1 MFDIGFWEMLVLCVL
16 GLLVLGPSKLPEVA
30 IKIGNYIGR
39 ARSMVNSFS
48 RQMRQEI
55 ELAPLRPDSPEKPH
69 ASEKPD
75 ASEKLD
81 RTEEEE

>member
-16 GLLVLGPSKLPEVA
+16 GLLVLGPNKLPEVA

-48 RQMRQEI
+48 RRMRQEI
-55 ELAPLRPDSPEKPH
+55 ELAPLRPDAPEKPN
-69 ASEKPD
+69 

-81 RTEEEE
+81 GTEEKE

>member
-16 GLLVLGPSKLPEVA
+16 GLLVLGPNKLPEVA

-48 RQMRQEI
+48 RHMRQEI
-55 ELAPLRPDSPEKPH
+55 ELAPLRPDAPEKPN
-69 ASEKPD
+69 

-81 RTEEEE
+81 GTEEKE

>member
-16 GLLVLGPSKLPEVA
+16 GLLVLGPNKLPEVA
-30 IKIGNYIGR
+30 VKIGNYIGR

-55 ELAPLRPDSPEKPH
+55 ELAPLRPDAPEKPN
-69 ASEKPD
+69 

-81 RTEEEE
+81 GTEEKE

>member
-16 GLLVLGPSKLPEVA
+16 GLLILGPNKLPEVA
-30 IKIGNYIGR
+30 IKIGNYVGR

-55 ELAPLRPDSPEKPH
+55 ELAPLRPDTPEKPNT
-69 ASEKPD
+69 P
-75 ASEKLD
+75 EKLD
-81 RTEEEE
+81 GTEEKE

>member
-16 GLLVLGPSKLPEVA
+16 GLLVLGPNKLPEVA
-30 IKIGNYIGR
+30 IKIGNYLGR

-55 ELAPLRPDSPEKPH
+55 ELTPMRPDVPEEPEE
-69 ASEKPD
+69 AEEK
-75 ASEKLD
+75 E
-81 RTEEEE
+81 

>member
-16 GLLVLGPSKLPEVA
+16 GLLVLGPNKLPEVA
-30 IKIGNYIGR
+30 IKIGNYLGR

-55 ELAPLRPDSPEKPH
+55 ELSPMRPDVPKISEEAEEK
-69 ASEKPD
+69 E
-75 ASEKLD
+75 
-81 RTEEEE
+81 

>member
-16 GLLVLGPSKLPEVA
+16 GLLVLGPSKLTEVA

-55 ELAPLRPDSPEKPH
+55 ELAPLRPDAPEKPN
-69 ASEKPD
+69 

-81 RTEEEE
+81 GTEEKE

>member
-16 GLLVLGPSKLPEVA
+16 GLLVLGPNKLPEVA

-55 ELAPLRPDSPEKPH
+55 ELAPLRPDAPEKPN
-69 ASEKPD
+69 

-81 RTEEEE
+81 GTEEKE

>member
-16 GLLVLGPSKLPEVA
+16 GLLVLGPNKLPEVA
-30 IKIGNYIGR
+30 IKIGNYLGR

-55 ELAPLRPDSPEKPH
+55 ELTPMRPDVAQKPEE
-69 ASEKPD
+69 AEEK
-75 ASEKLD
+75 E
-81 RTEEEE
+81 

>member
-16 GLLVLGPSKLPEVA
+16 GLLVLGPNKLPEVA

-55 ELAPLRPDSPEKPH
+55 ELAPLRPDAPEKPN
-69 ASEKPD
+69 

-81 RTEEEE
+81 GTEEKK

>member
-16 GLLVLGPSKLPEVA
+16 GLLVLGPNKLPEVA
-30 IKIGNYIGR
+30 IKIGNYLGR

-55 ELAPLRPDSPEKPH
+55 ELTPMRPDVPQK
-69 ASEKPD
+69 SE
-75 ASEKLD
+75 E
-81 RTEEEE
+81 TEEKE

>member
-16 GLLVLGPSKLPEVA
+16 GLLVLGPNKLPEVA
-30 IKIGNYIGR
+30 IKIGNYLGR

-55 ELAPLRPDSPEKPH
+55 ELTPMRPDVSQKSKEAEEK
-69 ASEKPD
+69 E
-75 ASEKLD
+75 
-81 RTEEEE
+81 

>member
-16 GLLVLGPSKLPEVA
+16 GLLVLGPNKLPEVA

-39 ARSMVNSFS
+39 ARSMVDSFS

-55 ELAPLRPDSPEKPH
+55 ELAPLRPDAPEKPDV
-69 ASEKPD
+69 SEEPD
-75 ASEKLD
+75 G
-81 RTEEEE
+81 TEEKE

>member
-16 GLLVLGPSKLPEVA
+16 GLLVLGPNKLPEVA

-55 ELAPLRPDSPEKPH
+55 ELAPLRPDAPEKPN
-69 ASEKPD
+69 
-75 ASEKLD
+75 ASEKLEG
-81 RTEEEE
+81 TEEKE

>member
-16 GLLVLGPSKLPEVA
+16 GLLVLGPNKLTEVA
-30 IKIGNYIGR
+30 IKIGNYLGR

-55 ELAPLRPDSPEKPH
+55 ELTPMRPDVPKEPEE
-69 ASEKPD
+69 AEEK
-75 ASEKLD
+75 E
-81 RTEEEE
+81 

>member
-16 GLLVLGPSKLPEVA
+16 GLLILGPNKLPEVA
-30 IKIGNYIGR
+30 IKIGNYVGR
-39 ARSMVNSFS
+39 ARSMVNSFT

-55 ELAPLRPDSPEKPH
+55 ELAPLRPDAPEKPN
-69 ASEKPD
+69 

-81 RTEEEE
+81 GTEEKE

>member
-16 GLLVLGPSKLPEVA
+16 GLLVLGPNKLPEVA
-30 IKIGNYIGR
+30 IKIGNYLGR

-55 ELAPLRPDSPEKPH
+55 ELTPMRPGVPQKSKEAEEK
-69 ASEKPD
+69 E
-75 ASEKLD
+75 
-81 RTEEEE
+81 

>member
-16 GLLVLGPSKLPEVA
+16 GLLVLGPKKLPEVA
-30 IKIGNYIGR
+30 IKIGNYLGR

-55 ELAPLRPDSPEKPH
+55 ELTPMRPDGPQKSEEAEEK
-69 ASEKPD
+69 E
-75 ASEKLD
+75 
-81 RTEEEE
+81 

>member
-16 GLLVLGPSKLPEVA
+16 GLLVLGPNKLPKVA
-30 IKIGNYIGR
+30 IKIGNYLGR

-55 ELAPLRPDSPEKPH
+55 ELAPLRPDAPER
-69 ASEKPD
+69 PD
-75 ASEKLD
+75 V
-81 RTEEEE
+81 TEEKE

>member
-16 GLLVLGPSKLPEVA
+16 GLLVLGPSKLPAVA

-55 ELAPLRPDSPEKPH
+55 ELAPLRPDAPEKPN
-69 ASEKPD
+69 

-81 RTEEEE
+81 GTEEKE

>member
-16 GLLVLGPSKLPEVA
+16 GLLVLGPNKLPEVA
-30 IKIGNYIGR
+30 IKIGNYLGR

-55 ELAPLRPDSPEKPH
+55 ELTPMRPDVPKK
-69 ASEKPD
+69 SEE
-75 ASEKLD
+75 A
-81 RTEEEE
+81 EEQE

>member
-16 GLLVLGPSKLPEVA
+16 GLLVIGPNKLPEVA

-55 ELAPLRPDSPEKPH
+55 ELAPLRPDAPEKPN
-69 ASEKPD
+69 

-81 RTEEEE
+81 GTEEKE

>member
-16 GLLVLGPSKLPEVA
+16 GLLVLGPNKLPEVA
-30 IKIGNYIGR
+30 IKIGNYLGR

-55 ELAPLRPDSPEKPH
+55 ELTPMRPDAPQKSKEAEEK
-69 ASEKPD
+69 E
-75 ASEKLD
+75 
-81 RTEEEE
+81 

>member
-16 GLLVLGPSKLPEVA
+16 GLLVLGPNKLPEVA

-55 ELAPLRPDSPEKPH
+55 ELAPLRPDAPEKPTT
-69 ASEKPD
+69 
-75 ASEKLD
+75 SEKLD
-81 RTEEEE
+81 HAEEKE

>member
-55 ELAPLRPDSPEKPH
+55 ELAPLRPDAPEKPT
-69 ASEKPD
+69 

-81 RTEEEE
+81 GTEEKE

>member
-16 GLLVLGPSKLPEVA
+16 GLLVLGPNKLPEVA
-30 IKIGNYIGR
+30 IKIGNYLGR

-55 ELAPLRPDSPEKPH
+55 ELTPMRPDVPQKPEE
-69 ASEKPD
+69 AEEK
-75 ASEKLD
+75 E
-81 RTEEEE
+81 

>member
-1 MFDIGFWEMLVLCVL
+1 MFDIGFLEILVLCVL
-16 GLLVLGPSKLPEVA
+16 CLVVLGPSKLPEVA